1 MLTDP
6 AYTIDTKDLPVGAL
20 LPFDLRDPSGRLV
33 HKAGLPITDNL
44 LRRLRSMGVATVTV
58 RGEMGSDSLESLPRP
73 SFDPALIAEIHRR
86 LDATVEVLTKTF
98 RDLHNAAI
106 IDITLLRNCIRSL
119 TTHSRREAPAILS
132 IIAHKAVGACAELA
146 QAIAER
152 SARLAFVSSVCGIG
166 MGLGHESILNIGIAS
181 MLADVSHLRHAD
193 WYDERLRLRPEV
205 TTTDGYLQHSVE
217 SAQLIAESTRV
228 DYEIVETISQLQEI
242 GDGSGVPLGIPSS
255 LMLDNAKIV
264 QIADIYLQL
273 ADPQLQDEPY
283 FESDVLGYLIH
294 QAGKGRFDR
303 EIVRGLIQTLSM
315 YPVGAMVRLSD
326 DSLAVVVQANPNNPF
341 QPIVRTLE
349 SGGRVIDLSVSSLF
363 IQGPAATA
371 SKPRKRISKQMLDVE
386 LWRPQVSLDQ
396 LQPN

>member
-6 AYTIDTKDLPVGAL
+6 VYSINTTELPVGAL
-20 LPFDLRDPSGRLV
+20 LPFDFRDPAGRLV
-33 HKAGLPITDNL
+33 HRAGLPITEHL
-44 LRRLRSMGVATVTV
+44 LDRLKAMGVATVTV
-58 RGEMGSDSLESLPRP
+58 RGELGSDSPECLPRP
-73 SFDPALIAEIHRR
+73 NFDPALIEEIHQR

-98 RDLHNAAI
+98 RELNAATT
-106 IDITLLRNCIRSL
+106 IDITVLRNCIRSL

-132 IIAHKAVGACAELA
+132 IVANKSIGECGELS

-152 SARLAFVSSVCGIG
+152 AARLAFVSSVCGIG
-166 MGLGHESILNIGIAS
+166 MGLRQEAVLNIGIAS
-181 MLADVSHLRHAD
+181 MFADVSHLRHAD
-193 WYDERLRLRPEV
+193 WYDGRMRLRPEV
-205 TTTDGYLQHSVE
+205 TTTDGYLHHSVE
-217 SAQLIAESTRV
+217 SAQLVAESTRV

-242 GDGSGVPLGIPSS
+242 GDGSGVPLGIPSA
-255 LMLDNAKIV
+255 LMLENAKVV
-264 QIADIYLQL
+264 QIADIYLLL

-326 DSLAVVVQANPNNPF
+326 DSLAVVVQPNPHNPF
-341 QPIVRTLE
+341 QPIVRTIE
-349 SGGRVIDLSVSSLF
+349 SGSRVVDLSVSSLF
-363 IQGPAATA
+363 IQGPAATE
-371 SKPRKRISKQMLDVE
+371 SKPRKRISKQMLDAE
-386 LWRPQVSLDQ
+386 LWRPQVALNV